1 MSLRDD
7 EHDNRSALRIVIA
20 GGGTGGHVLPAIA
33 VVEELRR
40 RQTAVELLWI
50 GSSDG
55 VEREQAERSGV
66 PFIAVPTGKLRRYL
80 SFQNIVDATRVPLG
94 IIAAWRALRQFRP
107 DVVFSTG
114 GAVSVPTALAAAR
127 MAPILTHEQTAQIG
141 LANRTVA
148 RVADTFA
155 VGFEPTANLARKL
168 HRRVVVTG
176 NPVRRS
182 LADGDAARGFERF
195 GFDPELPL
203 IYVTGG
209 ARGASPLNDRIGA
222 LLPDLL
228 ERCQVLHQ
236 TGPESANRDAV
247 RLREMRE
254 EWPARL
260 QQRYQVVEFIG
271 AELSDVYAATSLVV
285 GRAGAGTVSEL
296 AYLG

>member
-1 MSLRDD
+1 
-7 EHDNRSALRIVIA
+7 
-20 GGGTGGHVLPAIA
+20 
-33 VVEELRR
+33 
-40 RQTAVELLWI
+40 
-50 GSSDG
+50 
-55 VEREQAERSGV
+55 
-66 PFIAVPTGKLRRYL
+66 
-80 SFQNIVDATRVPLG
+80 
-94 IIAAWRALRQFRP
+94 
-107 DVVFSTG
+107 
-114 GAVSVPTALAAAR
+114 
-127 MAPILTHEQTAQIG
+127 
-141 LANRTVA
+141 
-148 RVADTFA
+148 

-195 GFDPELPL
+195 GFDPELPR

-296 AYLG
+296 AYLGKPSLLIPLSGTWGDEQRKNARILADAGGSTILEQSEATSDQLRRVILELLEDSERRQVMASGAFSVSHRDAVERLTDEVLKLAHERVR